1 MRSRGITTSHI
12 ARNDTKQKRVQRNG
26 HENETDNEDEREARS
41 CSIIIVID
49 FLNIVIREEVS
60 CVIYFFSVLFESS
73 LFHCLDRSSIASIHL
88 GEIVVVMTGASKM
101 SEVRVPTRTTAA
113 AAAEATNTASGHGLG
128 GGGGASQAVDVKRQK
143 ERALALIKKHGGK
156 FGHEATRTDWVV
168 ALISNI
174 DKAYWK
180 LGEKSSAASAKR
192 SKQEAETNEQMSAA
206 VSEIKTL
213 RAELEELRA
222 ERDSF
227 AEQRRLAESHVVELR
242 HRLIT
247 AEELSSQAVAEMESL
262 RDRLGQDR
270 LRDLKLRGKSGAK
283 VKELKEQLQK
293 AKTDVRGHRSL
304 IRSRDLALE
313 SMVLEQQQHL
323 AKRAALERQ
332 MEKLSS
338 TRERDKVIYDSELT
352 NLKIQLAN
360 ATVSRAPMLRTSL
373 RARSA
378 R

>member
-113 AAAEATNTASGHGLG
+113 AAAATNTASGHGLG